1 MNFIKVS
8 NTADILLPG
17 SSMSEVGTHLIGT
30 SAQIRE
36 IEDEA
41 KRAARSDAKIL
52 VTGESGVGKEVVARM
67 IHRYSAR
74 SSRAFVAMN
83 CAGVPDSLLESELFG
98 HVRGSFT
105 GAYRDKPGLLE
116 QAHGGTIFMDE
127 VGEMSLRMQALLLR
141 FLEDG
146 DIQRV
151 GAERR
156 TGTANVRIVAAT
168 NRVLLDQIAAGAF
181 REDLY
186 YRLNVI
192 HLVIPPLRARRED
205 IEPLLQ
211 HFLDEFG
218 EKYGVPV
225 PELAP
230 EVVAQLGAYDW
241 PGNVRELKN
250 VVERL
255 IVRGRGGVVHLADLP
270 GTMPGAV
277 SRAGAPVRLAV
288 SGALPGPPG
297 LPPGGGVLRPTAP
310 QLLERMISQRESF
323 WSAVYLP
330 FMARD
335 LTRDDVRALIAAGL
349 QHTRG
354 NYKMLLALFN
364 MEPADYKRFLNFL
377 RKHQCHMPFQHFRTL
392 GPTKESV
399 SAAIG

>member
-1 MNFIKVS
+1 MNNVK
-8 NTADILLPG
+8 TRL
-17 SSMSEVGTHLIGT
+17 VGV
-30 SAQIRE
+30 SAQMHELEEE
-36 IEDEA
+36 I

-52 VTGESGVGKEVVARM
+52 VTGESGVGKEVVARLV
-67 IHRYSAR
+67 HRYSAR
-74 SSRAFVAMN
+74 SARPFVAMN

-98 HVRGSFT
+98 HMRGSFT

-116 QAHGGTIFMDE
+116 QAHGGTMFMDE

-151 GAERR
+151 GSERR

-168 NRVLLDQIAAGAF
+168 NRVLLEHIASGAF

-192 HLVIPPLRARRED
+192 HLLVPPLRDRPED
-205 IEPLLQ
+205 IEPLL
-211 HFLDEFG
+211 HYFLEEFG

-225 PELAP
+225 PALAP
-230 EVVAQLGAYDW
+230 DVVAQLLSYEW

-255 IVRGRGGVVHLADLP
+255 IVRGRSGTVRLADLP
-270 GTMPGAV
+270 STMPAV
-277 SRAGAPVRLAV
+277 VREAVAEPAKPVAPAGPAV
-288 SGALPGPPG
+288 MSSIPIPASAAAMAGT
-297 LPPGGGVLRPTAP
+297 RPTAA
-310 QLLERMISQRESF
+310 QLLDRMVNQRESF

-330 FMARD
+330 IMARD
-335 LTRDDVRALIAAGL
+335 LTRDDVRTLIAAGL

-354 NYKMLLALFN
+354 NYKLLLSLFN
-364 MEPADYKRFLNFL
+364 MEPTDYKRFLNFL

-392 GPTKESV
+392 RNDTDREPLASLG
-399 SAAIG
+399 